1 MSYAIICKT
10 EGMKNGVCRMN
21 TKKVWIQTV
30 INLIALIVSPFYL
43 AIAAAYVGYM
53 IYLVAAKVQM
63 GIILLV
69 PMFIFLPVILAG
81 CLLPIIRI
89 ISTVTCIKALKCIKK
104 EEYNVTR
111 KFSLAAVLSVLDGI
125 ATVQILLF
133 DAIAALA
140 AFGSAAG
147 KLLAPG
153 MDEGIAGFIL
163 FFVIIFSLIPVFV
176 RIGLETAYSFINKND
191 SKKTLS
197 GMQN

>member
-1 MSYAIICKT
+1 
-10 EGMKNGVCRMN
+10 MN
-21 TKKVWIQTV
+21 IKKVWIQTV

-63 GIILLV
+63 GIIMLV